1 MTFSFSMPPGSLLNS
16 NMEKVGEEAEKLPV
30 FAVFAPLN
38 RFAAALFKRRG
49 NGPANNSSGLVVHGD
64 LEEAQLLI
72 FAYQRAQL
80 SDREK
85 RRPS

>member
-1 MTFSFSMPPGSLLNS
+1 MG
-16 NMEKVGEEAEKLPV
+16 KVGEEAEKLPV

-49 NGPANNSSGLVVHGD
+49 NGPANNSSDLVVHGD